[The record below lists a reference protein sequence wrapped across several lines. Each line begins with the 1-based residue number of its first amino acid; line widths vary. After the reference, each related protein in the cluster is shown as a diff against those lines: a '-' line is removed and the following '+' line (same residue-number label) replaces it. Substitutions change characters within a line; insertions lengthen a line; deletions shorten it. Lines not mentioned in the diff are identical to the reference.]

1 MDLLLLAGYA
11 GAVAVGAVL
20 GVLGGGGS
28 ILTIPLLVYLFRLPP
43 LEATG
48 YSLFIVGV
56 ASLAGVA
63 GSIRRGW
70 LNYRVALAFVA
81 PSLLAVYLTRHYVL
95 PALPPTLRIGGGPHA
110 AWIFVLVAGTV
121 LAFWLLRHARWKRP
135 AVHRALLLAV
145 PAALAVYVTRG
156 LVLPAVPEDGFSLGA
171 LAVSRDLALM
181 LLLALV
187 MLVTGVAMLRGRG
200 GCEPGDP
207 NGAAAGSATES
218 ARRFAGFI
226 LGAQGLAVGA
236 LTGLVGAGG
245 GFLITPAL
253 ILLARLPVRHAVGT
267 SLLIIAINSLAGF
280 LGDLHRAAPDW
291 RLLLT
296 LAGLALAGVAAGSA
310 VADRIPAAHLRR
322 GLGVLLV
329 VMAVFIFVAE
339 SIG

>member
-1 MDLLLLAGYA
+1 MDPLLLVGYA

-81 PSLLAVYLTRHYVL
+81 PSLLAVYLTRHYLL
-95 PALPPTLRIGGGPHA
+95 PALPTTLRIGGGPHA
-110 AWIFVLVAGTV
+110 AWIFVLTAGTA
-121 LAFWLLRHARWKRP
+121 LAFWLLRNARWKRP
-135 AVHRALLLAV
+135 AVHRALMLAV
-145 PAALAVYVTRG
+145 PAAIAVYIMRG
-156 LVLPAVPEDGFSLGA
+156 LVLPALPEDGFSLGG
-171 LAVSRDLALM
+171 LVVSRDLALM
-181 LLLALV
+181 LLLAIV
-187 MLVTGVAMLRGRG
+187 MLVTGVAMLRGRSG
-200 GCEPGDP
+200 RDPVAPDGATGD
-207 NGAAAGSATES
+207 ATS
-218 ARRFAGFI
+218 PARRFAGLI
-226 LGAQGLAVGA
+226 LGAQGLAVGS
-236 LTGLVGAGG
+236 LTGIVGAGG

-310 VADRIPAAHLRR
+310 VSERIPAVHLRR
-322 GLGVLLV
+322 GLGALLV
-329 VMAVFIFVAE
+329 IMALVIVVAE
-339 SIG
+339 SAG